1 MKLKKKTDYLE
12 KGFDKIKED
21 YLRLDTSRCR
31 IAEDLIK
38 VEREN
43 NDMKTK
49 LTDIQCRAM
58 KYNLIFTGLSEHRD
72 ENIEDKLRRFLYH
85 EMKIDQRIEFSNVH
99 RFGRRSENGKRPI
112 VAKFL
117 YFSDLEMVKKAGKHL
132 KGSDYGVN
140 EQFPPEI
147 EQRRRRLYP
156 IMKEERK
163 KEQRRIQYP
172 EFIELIQNYDILC
185 FVETKTD
192 DVDEIN
198 IPGYT
203 VKMKNR
209 CKFANVKSGG
219 IILAYKSNLSEH
231 IHPIETDSKYIF
243 WFKIDKKM
251 FHLCQD
257 IIFGIVYIPPENSS
271 YCIGDPFNEI
281 EHELLMFSSDHSYIC
296 LLGDFNARTG
306 EDLDFT
312 EVTYD
317 EFSGMFDLNDVSLN
331 TLASSNINI
340 SRKSMDEKKNNFGNI
355 FLQLCRANNLFICN
369 GRIGMTKTKANL
381 HVKMSVW

>member
-1 MKLKKKTDYLE
+1 MNDKLTSITARVITAEKDIYDVKTRVSDLESNCQGTSNIFDEVKKKTDYLE

-99 RFGRRSENGKRPI
+99 RFGRRSEN
-112 VAKFL
+112 
-117 YFSDLEMVKKAGKHL
+117 
-132 KGSDYGVN
+132 
-140 EQFPPEI
+140 
-147 EQRRRRLYP
+147 
-156 IMKEERK
+156 
-163 KEQRRIQYP
+163 
-172 EFIELIQNYDILC
+172 
-185 FVETKTD
+185 
-192 DVDEIN
+192 
-198 IPGYT
+198 
-203 VKMKNR
+203 
-209 CKFANVKSGG
+209 
-219 IILAYKSNLSEH
+219 
-231 IHPIETDSKYIF
+231 
-243 WFKIDKKM
+243 
-251 FHLCQD
+251 
-257 IIFGIVYIPPENSS
+257 ENSS

-340 SRKSMDEKKNNFGNI
+340 LRKSMDKKKNNFGNI
-355 FLQLCRANNLFICN
+355 FLHLCRANNLFMCN
-369 GRIGMTKTKANL
+369 GRIGDDKDKGQFTCKNVSVVDYVIGSANFL
-381 HVKMSVW
+381 TLLQNFFYS